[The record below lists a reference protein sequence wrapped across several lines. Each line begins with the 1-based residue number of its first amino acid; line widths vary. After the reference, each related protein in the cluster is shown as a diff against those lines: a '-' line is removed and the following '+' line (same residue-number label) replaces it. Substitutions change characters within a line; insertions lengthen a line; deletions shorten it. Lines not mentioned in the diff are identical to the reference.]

1 MFQIDSMSREPVY
14 EQIIT
19 QTERLILTD
28 ILTSGMQIPSV
39 RSVSMANSINPR
51 TILKA
56 YTDLDSRGLI
66 QSVPGKGYFV
76 CNDAKKNLMQK
87 GREKLNDF
95 KELLNE
101 LVMSGVTRE
110 EIASCID
117 EAFSEID
124 KNKNLSTRGE
134 RK

>member
-28 ILTSGMQIPSV
+28 ILTAGMQIPSV
-39 RSVSMANSINPR
+39 RSVSMTNSINPR

-56 YTDLDSRGLI
+56 YTDLDNRGLI

-76 CNDAKKNLMQK
+76 CKDAKKKLMQK
-87 GREKLNDF
+87 GRDKLNDF

-101 LVMSGVTRE
+101 LIMSGVTRE

-117 EAFSEID
+117 QVFGESD
-124 KNKNLSTRGE
+124 KNLAMGGE
-134 RK
+134 TK